1 MRDVYESL
9 AQRTLPGGQPEV
21 ANVFWF
27 KYEDFPPDSGPRA
40 QHWGVVQ
47 IPFTT
52 GDCPG
57 GACYDLSGKPAVYR
71 GSYFA
76 YRELAGAPM
85 ARTYVPLVGR

>member
-1 MRDVYESL
+1 MRDVYSSL
-9 AQRTLPGGQPEV
+9 SARGDV

-27 KYEDFPPDSGPRA
+27 KYEDFPPDSGPNA

-52 GDCPG
+52 GACPG
-57 GACYDLSGKPAVYR
+57 GACYDLSGTPAVYR
-71 GSYFA
+71 GSYLA
-76 YRELAGAPM
+76 YRELAGLPM